1 MFRLDDWIMEGYLS
15 CTPDKRQNMSN
26 LRQDL
31 EIPASK

>member
-1 MFRLDDWIMEGYLS
+1 MIGLWEGYLS
-15 CTPDKRQNMSN
+15 CTPDKRQKMSN